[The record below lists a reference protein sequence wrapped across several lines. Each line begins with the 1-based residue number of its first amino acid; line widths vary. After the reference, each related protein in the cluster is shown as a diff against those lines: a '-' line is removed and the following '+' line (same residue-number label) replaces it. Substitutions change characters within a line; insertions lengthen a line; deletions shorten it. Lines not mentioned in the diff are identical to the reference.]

1 MTLRPI
7 CREVSFSNDYNKY
20 NLDGESRLDAL
31 SFPSIKN
38 KNMAKNLLKV
48 WMADNTV
55 TTDDK
60 TDKIFVLESTRSV
73 DQRLVLD
80 RMAAKNPGL
89 YTAKRCRQSINLYH
103 EVISELVM
111 NGYSVN
117 TDLFRAVPQLKG
129 LAEGNAWN
137 PEKNSIYVSLTQ
149 GKRLREEIEDTTVQI
164 FGRPTG
170 YYVHQRHIGCRQA
183 RGYQPFGYC
192 RTLTLQVLGKNI
204 KVAGTD
210 ASVGITLTASEGGS
224 VTKLDADML
233 VVNDPS
239 RLIILLPSGLKDGEY
254 TLTVTTQFVAGKTLL
269 KSTCRSLANYLYW

>member
-1 MTLRPI
+1 
-7 CREVSFSNDYNKY
+7 
-20 NLDGESRLDAL
+20 
-31 SFPSIKN
+31 
-38 KNMAKNLLKV
+38 MAKNLLKV

-73 DQRLVLD
+73 DQQFVLD

-89 YTAKRCRQSINLYH
+89 HRETMSASINLYH

-149 GKRLREEIEDTTVQI
+149 GKKLREEIKDTTVQI
-164 FGRPTG
+164 LGD
-170 YYVHQRHIGCRQA
+170 RQA
-183 RGYQPFGYC
+183 TMYING
-192 RTLTLQVLGKNI
+192 TLDAATRATNLSATAGRNFTVLGKNI

-233 VVNDPS
+233 EVNDPS

-269 KSTCRSLANYLYW
+269 KSPRQASQIIYIGEAPAGGGSGSGGGDEEAPDPTV

>member
-1 MTLRPI
+1 
-7 CREVSFSNDYNKY
+7 
-20 NLDGESRLDAL
+20 
-31 SFPSIKN
+31 
-38 KNMAKNLLKV
+38 MAKNLLKV

-73 DQRLVLD
+73 DQQFVLD

-89 YTAKRCRQSINLYH
+89 HRETMSASINLYH

-149 GKRLREEIEDTTVQI
+149 GKKLREEIKDTTVQI
-164 FGRPTG
+164 LGD
-170 YYVHQRHIGCRQA
+170 RQA
-183 RGYQPFGYC
+183 TMYINLSATAGRNF
-192 RTLTLQVLGKNI
+192 TVLGKNI

-269 KSTCRSLANYLYW
+269 KSPRQASQIIYIGEAPAGGGSGSGGGDEEAPDPTV

>member
-1 MTLRPI
+1 MPL
-7 CREVSFSNDYNKY
+7 
-20 NLDGESRLDAL
+20 
-31 SFPSIKN
+31 FPSIKN

-73 DQRLVLD
+73 DQQFVLD

-89 YTAKRCRQSINLYH
+89 HRETMSASINLYH

-149 GKRLREEIEDTTVQI
+149 GKKLREEIKDTTVQI
-164 FGRPTG
+164 LGD
-170 YYVHQRHIGCRQA
+170 RQA
-183 RGYQPFGYC
+183 TMYI
-192 RTLTLQVLGKNI
+192 N
-204 KVAGTD
+204 GT
-210 ASVGITLTASEGGS
+210 
-224 VTKLDADML
+224 LDAATRSEMDSLVKPYRML
-233 VVNDPS
+233 DKAGQKMVRTVIELEMARCKNVVPS
-239 RLIILLPSGLKDGEY
+239 LPEE
-254 TLTVTTQFVAGKTLL
+254 
-269 KSTCRSLANYLYW
+269 

>member
-1 MTLRPI
+1 
-7 CREVSFSNDYNKY
+7 
-20 NLDGESRLDAL
+20 
-31 SFPSIKN
+31 
-38 KNMAKNLLKV
+38 MAKNLLKV

-60 TDKIFVLESTRSV
+60 TDKIFVLESTRSI
-73 DQRLVLD
+73 DQSFVLD

-89 YTAKRCRQSINLYH
+89 HRETMSASVNLYH

-149 GKRLREEIEDTTVQI
+149 GKKLREEIKNTTVQI
-164 FGRPTG
+164 LGD
-170 YYVHQRHIGCRQA
+170 RQA
-183 RGYQPFGYC
+183 AMYINGTQDAATRATDLSATAGRNF
-192 RTLTLQVLGKNI
+192 TVLGKNI

-210 ASVGITLTASEGGS
+210 PKVGITLTAATGGTA
-224 VTKLDADML
+224 TKLDASML

-239 RLIILLPSGLKDGEY
+239 RLIILLPSGLSDGEY
-254 TLTVTTQFVAGKTLL
+254 TLTITTQYTPSKTLL
-269 KSTCRSLANYLYW
+269 KTPRQATQTIHIGESTDGDGEVIDPTT